1 MPSLFQSSDIRLLP
15 YPEGKTFA
23 FTIIDDTDGE
33 TLESVRPIYDY
44 LFSLGLRTTKTVW
57 ARNPSQRPVK
67 ESDFGDSLERSEYTD
82 YVRLLQHRGF
92 EIALHNVASMSSERE
107 EIAAGIADFTRIL
120 GQAPKINVHH
130 EKNRENLYFDFAQRG
145 ICPSSPYRTALL
157 RGIHQRLSHNG
168 GSRLLNHS
176 CSGEDPQ
183 TIYFWGDLCKAKIK
197 YVRTNVF
204 FQDLNTLKCS
214 PQMPYSLEQTP
225 FVNHWFDSSN
235 GQDAQHF
242 NSILSDKNIATLRQ
256 ECGCSILYTHFG
268 KGFVNRRD
276 DSFELN
282 PETKARL
289 RAVAGHADGWYAPAG
304 EVLDR
309 LLAFQRITVL
319 PLRGGI
325 VVTNHNEFAVHA
337 VTLHTTARQTFCDLQ
352 GRLLA
357 ADPGGKIKV
366 PMLSAG
372 ESLAI
377 MNSETAAR
385 AHAWNSDLRPGF
397 VLDLERLSRRLR
409 QRVST
414 SA

>member
-1 MPSLFQSSDIRLLP
+1 MPSLFPSAGIRLLP

-44 LFSLGLRTTKTVW
+44 LFSLGLCTTKTVW
-57 ARNPSQRPVK
+57 VKNPNQRPVK
-67 ESDFGDSLERSEYTD
+67 ESDFGDSLERSEYAD
-82 YVRLLQHRGF
+82 YMQLLKQRGF

-107 EIAAGIADFTRIL
+107 QIAAGIADFTRIL

-145 ICPSSPYRTALL
+145 ICPPSPYRTALL

-168 GSRLLNHS
+168 GPRLLDHS
-176 CSGEDPQ
+176 CSGEDPH
-183 TIYFWGDLCKAKIK
+183 TTYFWGDLCKATIK

-214 PQMPYSLEQTP
+214 PQIPYSLAQTP

-242 NSILSDKNIATLRQ
+242 NSILSDKNIASLRQ

-268 KGFVNRRD
+268 KGFVNRREG
-276 DSFELN
+276 SFELN

-289 RAVAGHADGWYAPAG
+289 RAVAGHADGWYAPVG

-319 PLRGGI
+319 PLSGGI
-325 VVTNHNEFAVHA
+325 VLTNHNEFAVQA
-337 VTLHTTARQTFCDLQ
+337 VTLYTTAGRAFCDLQ
-352 GRLLA
+352 GKKLA
-357 ADPGGKIKV
+357 ADQAGKITV

-377 MNSETAAR
+377 MNAETAAQAR
-385 AHAWNSDLRPGF
+385 PWNSDHRSAF
-397 VLDLERLSRRLR
+397 VLDLERLSSKLR
-409 QRVST
+409 QRVDI
-414 SA
+414 

>member
-1 MPSLFQSSDIRLLP
+1 MPSLFQSADIRLLP

-57 ARNPSQRPVK
+57 VKNPSQRPVK
-67 ESDFGDSLERSEYTD
+67 ESDFGDSLERSEYAD
-82 YVRLLQHRGF
+82 YIRLLKHRGF

-120 GQAPKINVHH
+120 GQSPKINVHH

-145 ICPSSPYRTALL
+145 ICPPSPYRTALL

-168 GSRLLNHS
+168 GTRRLDHS

-183 TIYFWGDLCKAKIK
+183 TTYFWGDLCKATIK

-214 PQMPYSLEQTP
+214 PQMPYSLAQTP

-242 NSILSDKNIATLRQ
+242 NSILSDKNVASLRQ
-256 ECGCSILYTHFG
+256 DCGCSILYTHFG

-289 RAVAGHADGWYAPAG
+289 RAVAGHPDGWYAPVG

-319 PLRGGI
+319 PLSGGI
-325 VVTNHNEFAVHA
+325 VITNHNDFAVHA
-337 VTLHTTARQTFCDLQ
+337 VTLYTSAGRTFRDLQ
-352 GRLLA
+352 GSELT
-357 ADPGGKIKV
+357 ADQAGKIKV
-366 PMLSAG
+366 PTLSAG

-377 MNSETAAR
+377 MNSETAAQAR
-385 AHAWNSDLRPGF
+385 AWNSDCRPAL
-397 VLDLERLSRRLR
+397 VLDLERLSSKLR
-409 QRVST
+409 QRVQT
-414 SA
+414 